1 MALIENNM
9 LVRREIAG
17 YSGRKDAFREAA
29 AIMNLIRST
38 MLLTAV
44 ACLFA
49 IPVGIQPAYGQD
61 PDMTVVSPQA
71 LPPYRLRYNVADE
84 WEIHRRAASPNYRAA
99 NRSIFVDPGYT
110 CYCPLQPRWNG
121 VFSAG
126 GQPHPR
132 ACCR

>member
-1 MALIENNM
+1 M
-9 LVRREIAG
+9 
-17 YSGRKDAFREAA
+17 K
-29 AIMNLIRST
+29 LIRSA

-49 IPVGIQPAYGQD
+49 IPVGIQPAFGQD
-61 PDMTVVSPQA
+61 PSMTVVSPQG

-84 WEIHRRAASPNYRAA
+84 WEIHRRAASSDYRPV

-110 CYCPLQPRWNG
+110 WYCPIQPHWNG

-126 GQPHPR
+126 GQPR
-132 ACCR
+132 TSACCSR